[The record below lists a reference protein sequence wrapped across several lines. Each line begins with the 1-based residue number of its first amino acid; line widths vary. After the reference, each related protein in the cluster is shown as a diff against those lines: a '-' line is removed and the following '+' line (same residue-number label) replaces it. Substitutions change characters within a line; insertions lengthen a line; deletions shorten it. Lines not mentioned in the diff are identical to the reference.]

1 MRFLSFRPSTHFGI
15 YETQRRSGAQLAEN
29 ILSRLQRMLLSIE
42 KKILTGFGF
51 ALAVVLL
58 VGIATYTSARR
69 LIEAHQAVAQSERS
83 VDQLREL
90 LSTMADAEAR
100 AGSFVF
106 TGDEASLEA
115 YRVAS
120 SRVQADLADV
130 RKLSGTHPEWAP
142 LLGEVGKCIGRDLAN
157 LGQAEDLRRTK
168 GFEAARDFVAA
179 GRGKD
184 DQQAIRSIIS
194 ATEDSAKEALKKN
207 EEISERSAGR
217 ALVTVLV
224 GTALTAVLL
233 GLVYFLV
240 LPAIREPRGGEAAL
254 SEAGE
259 FNSRMLEACGD
270 CIQSLSLEG
279 AVLTMNDGGLR
290 QISAS
295 SLAQIEGRPWI
306 DSWKGEERER
316 AVEALEHAKEGKIAK
331 FVGMCPT
338 LSGESKWW
346 DVTVTAICNPKG
358 TPKSLLVVSKD
369 ISERIAA
376 EEKFCI
382 LFQCSLNCHLLL
394 RGDEIIE
401 ANGSAAQALGF
412 PDSET
417 LRKAAVTQLS
427 PKTQPDGSNSA
438 ARWTE
443 MCRLAADC
451 GQMQFEWRLQRQSGE
466 SFTVEVALAPVELLG
481 EPVLL
486 VVWRD
491 LAERKEAE
499 AALKASEERFHAF
512 MNNSPMVAFIK
523 DEEGRIV
530 YLNREWEKRFQR
542 KSEDLVGKTD
552 FEWLPLEVA
561 RKLAESDR
569 NVLASGESHEGIEHV
584 PTPDGRTED
593 WLVMKFRM
601 ETTGGRKLLGGVAVD
616 VPPQKNGELALQE
629 SDRHFRDLFD
639 EAPVAYHELDLEN
652 RITRVNATELAMLGY
667 TADEM
672 IGRPMRDFIV
682 DEKSADAIP
691 EEMTADVRIES
702 YQRVFRRKDGR
713 KVPVLMRHKLITDA
727 SGLVSGMRSTLQD
740 ISALKRIEEDLRDA
754 EEKYRSIFEN
764 AIEGIFQT
772 TPEGSY
778 MSVNPALVRILGYES
793 TDELTSQ
800 VTHIAKQLYVRLER
814 RAEFAALIQ
823 LHGSVTDFESE
834 VYRKDK
840 SIIWISEQA
849 RAVRDMDGKLLYYEG
864 TVEDITAGRE
874 AREAI
879 KTARDAALESAR
891 MKSEFLANMSHEIRT
906 PMNGIIGMSGL
917 LLDTDLSPKQ
927 RDFAQTISGSADA
940 LMTILNDILDF
951 SKIEAG
957 MLVFEEI
964 DFHLATVVEASVEL
978 LAARAATKDVELAS
992 LVYNGVPTQL
1002 RGDPGRLRQVLTN
1015 LIGNA
1020 VKFTEK
1026 GEVVVRAN
1034 CQEES
1039 DTHAT
1044 IRFTVTDTG
1053 IGIDAEAQKRL
1064 FQAFVQADGSTTRKF
1079 GGTGLGLAICQQ
1091 LVQRMG
1097 GAIGVQSRPGKGSTF
1112 WFTAKFEKQAD
1123 DAIAPAPRK
1132 AELQNVRVLIVDDN
1146 ETNRSILHHLFE
1158 SWGMKEHVASS
1169 AEEAL
1174 VIMRAQAARGKPF
1187 DLAILDRQM
1196 PGMDGMELARTVKKD
1211 PKLASTRLVMLTS
1224 VDRKDDSEMMRESGV
1239 DAYLSKP
1246 VKQLQLFEC
1255 LATVMSADV
1264 ETAGIQSG
1272 LVALDAAPVA
1282 STPVQGLNLRIL
1294 IAEDNP
1300 VNQRVALYQLQK
1312 LGFLAEVVENGRQA
1326 LDALRK
1332 TPFDVIFMD
1341 CQMPELDGYAATR
1354 ELRRIEN
1361 GKRHTWVVAMTANSL
1376 QGDREKCMA
1385 AGMDDYVSKPV
1396 KTEDLQAAIG
1406 RFSGIRDIERETQ
1419 ETGSPGAVDL
1429 SAMSGLRELEG
1440 ESGESI
1446 LGKLIDVFL
1455 ENTPKV
1461 LAEARTALARK
1472 SSPLLERAGHTL
1484 KGSCS
1489 NFGAERMR
1497 AACQDLEVI
1506 ARDGALEKAADAL
1519 VAIEQ
1524 EFGYVRHALERER
1537 SLCPA

>member
-1 MRFLSFRPSTHFGI
+1 
-15 YETQRRSGAQLAEN
+15 
-29 ILSRLQRMLLSIE
+29 MLPSIE
-42 KKILTGFGF
+42 KRILTGFGF
-51 ALAVVLL
+51 ALAMVVL
-58 VGIATYTSARR
+58 VGIATYANARR
-69 LIEAHQAVAQSERS
+69 LIETHRVAAQSEQS
-83 VDQLREL
+83 IGQLRQL
-90 LSTMADAEAR
+90 LSTVADAESR
-100 AGSFVF
+100 AADFVF
-106 TGDEASLEA
+106 TGDEAFQVAFRAASLQVE
-115 YRVAS
+115 
-120 SRVQADLADV
+120 ADLVEV
-130 RKLSGTHPEWAP
+130 RKLSATHPEWAP
-142 LLGEVGKCIGRDLAN
+142 LLGETGKCIGRDLAN
-157 LGQAEDLRRTK
+157 LGHSVELRRTK
-168 GFEAARDFVAA
+168 GFETAHEFLAT
-179 GRGKD
+179 GPGKS
-184 DQQAIRSIIS
+184 DQEAIRSIIP
-194 ATEDSAKEALKKN
+194 AMEDSAKDGLKKN
-207 EEISERSAGR
+207 EELAEHFAER
-217 ALVTVLV
+217 ALLTVIV
-224 GTALTAVLL
+224 GAGLTGGLL
-233 GLVYFLV
+233 ALVYFQV
-240 LPAIREPRGGEAAL
+240 LPALRAPRHGDAAL
-254 SEAGE
+254 WEAGE
-259 FNSRMLEACGD
+259 LNSRMLEASGD
-270 CIQSLSLEG
+270 CIQCLSLDG
-279 AVLTMNDGGLR
+279 QVLTMNDEGLR
-290 QISAS
+290 QMSAS
-295 SLAQIEGRPWI
+295 SLDEVAGRQWT
-306 DSWKGEERER
+306 DFWSGEEREK
-316 AVEALEHAKEGKIAK
+316 ADAAFQHAKEGKIAK
-331 FVGMCPT
+331 FAGMSPALT
-338 LSGESKWW
+338 GEPKWW
-346 DVTVTAICNPKG
+346 DVTITAICDPEG
-358 TPKSLLVVSKD
+358 RPERFLVASRD
-369 ISERIAA
+369 ASERIAA

-382 LFQCSLNCHLLL
+382 LFQCSVNCHLLL
-394 RGDEIIE
+394 RGDEIID
-401 ANGSAAQALGF
+401 ANASAAQALGF
-412 PDSET
+412 PDSEA
-417 LRKAAVTQLS
+417 LRKTGVAQLS
-427 PKTQPDGSNSA
+427 PKAQPDGSNSEE
-438 ARWTE
+438 RWNE
-443 MCRLAADC
+443 ICRLTADC
-451 GQMQFEWRLQRQSGE
+451 GQMQFEWRLRRLNGE
-466 SFTVEVALAPVELLG
+466 TFTAEVALTPVELLG
-481 EPVLL
+481 ESALL

-491 LAERKEAE
+491 LTERKEAE

-512 MNNSPMVAFIK
+512 MNNSPVVAFMK
-523 DEEGRIV
+523 DEEGRMV
-530 YLNREWEKRFQR
+530 YLNREWERRFQR
-542 KSEDLVGKTD
+542 KGEEFVGKTD
-552 FEWLPLEVA
+552 FEWMPLDAA
-561 RKLAESDR
+561 RQLAEVDR
-569 NVLASGESHEGIEHV
+569 KVLATGEPHEGVERV
-584 PTPDGRTED
+584 PTPDGGTED

-601 ETTGGRKLLGGVAVD
+601 VTTGGRKLLGGVAVD
-616 VPPQKNGELALQE
+616 MREPKDSRSALQE
-629 SDRHFRDLFD
+629 SERHFRDLFD
-639 EAPVAYHELDLEN
+639 EAPVAYHELDLED

-682 DEKSADAIP
+682 DEKSSDPIP
-691 EEMTADVRIES
+691 EEMTADLRIES

-713 KVPVLMRHKLITDA
+713 KVPVLMRHKLITDSA
-727 SGLVSGMRSTLQD
+727 GLVKGMRSTLQD

-778 MSVNPALVRILGYES
+778 MSVNPALVRILGYDS

-800 VTHIAKQLYVRLER
+800 VTHIAKQLYVRPER
-814 RAEFAALIQ
+814 RTEFATLIQ

-834 VYRKDK
+834 VHRKDK

-964 DFHLATVVEASVEL
+964 NFHLASVVEGSVEL

-992 LVYNGVPTQL
+992 LVYHGVPTEL

-1053 IGIDAEAQKRL
+1053 IGIDVEAQKRL

-1091 LVQRMG
+1091 LVHRMG
-1097 GAIGVQSRPGKGSTF
+1097 GDIGVQSRPGKGSTF

-1123 DAIAPAPRK
+1123 DATAHAPRK
-1132 AELQNVRVLIVDDN
+1132 AELQNVRVLIVDAN

-1158 SWGMKEHVASS
+1158 SWGMKERVASN
-1169 AEEAL
+1169 AEEAI

-1187 DLAILDRQM
+1187 DVAILDRQM
-1196 PGMDGMELARTVKKD
+1196 PGMDGLELARTLKKD
-1211 PKLASTRLVMLTS
+1211 PKLASTRLVMFTS
-1224 VDRKDDSEMMRESGV
+1224 MDRKDDSDMMRESGV
-1239 DAYLSKP
+1239 DAHLSKP
-1246 VKQLQLFEC
+1246 VKQMQLFDC

-1264 ETAGIQSG
+1264 ETVGIQSG
-1272 LVALDAAPVA
+1272 LVALNAVPLA
-1282 STPVQGLNLRIL
+1282 SVPISEADLRIL

-1326 LDALRK
+1326 LDASRA

-1354 ELRRIEN
+1354 ELRKMEK

-1376 QGDREKCMA
+1376 QGDREKCMN

-1396 KTEDLQAAIG
+1396 KTEDLQAALG
-1406 RFSGIRDIERETQ
+1406 RFSGIRDIERET
-1419 ETGSPGAVDL
+1419 EENGSPGAVDL
-1429 SAMSGLRELEG
+1429 SAMAGLRELEG
-1440 ESGESI
+1440 ESGEGI

-1455 ENTPKV
+1455 ENSPKV
-1461 LAEARTALARK
+1461 LDQARAALARK
-1472 SSPLLERAGHTL
+1472 SSPLLERAAHTL

-1497 AACQDLEVI
+1497 AACQELELI

-1537 SLCPA
+1537 ALSPV

>member
-1 MRFLSFRPSTHFGI
+1 MP
-15 YETQRRSGAQLAEN
+15 
-29 ILSRLQRMLLSIE
+29 LSIE
-42 KKILTGFGF
+42 KRILAGFGF
-51 ALAVVLL
+51 ALVVVLL
-58 VGIATYTSARR
+58 VGFATYSNARR
-69 LIEAHQAVAQSERS
+69 LIETHRAIAQSEQS
-83 VDQLREL
+83 IGQLRQL
-90 LSTMADAEAR
+90 LSTLADAEAR
-100 AGSFVF
+100 AGGFVF
-106 TGDEASLEA
+106 TGDEAFLEA
-115 YRVAS
+115 YRDAS
-120 SRVQADLADV
+120 SRIQVDLGNV
-130 RKLSGTHPEWAP
+130 RKLSDAHPEWAP

-157 LGQAEDLRRTK
+157 LEQSVDLRRTK
-168 GFEAARDFVAA
+168 GFEAARDSAPA
-179 GRGKD
+179 GWRKG
-184 DQQAIRSIIS
+184 DQDTIRSII
-194 ATEDSAKEALKKN
+194 ATMEDSMKGTLKKN
-207 EEISERSAGR
+207 EELSERFAQR
-217 ALVTVLV
+217 ALLTILV
-224 GTALTAVLL
+224 GVALTAGLL
-233 GLVYFLV
+233 ALIYSLV
-240 LPAIREPRGGEAAL
+240 LPALREPRRGEAAL
-254 SEAGE
+254 WRAGE
-259 FNSRMLEACGD
+259 VNNRMLEASGD
-270 CIQSLSLEG
+270 CVQSLSLDG
-279 AVLTMNDGGLR
+279 RVLTMNAEGLR
-290 QISAS
+290 QMPAS
-295 SLAQIEGRPWI
+295 SLAEIEGRQWT
-306 DSWKGEERER
+306 DFWKGEEREK
-316 AVEALEHAKEGKIAK
+316 AVAAFQLAKEGKIAK
-331 FVGMCPT
+331 FVGMRSAPT
-338 LSGESKWW
+338 GESKWW
-346 DVTVTAICNPKG
+346 DVIVTAICDPTG
-358 TPKSLLVVSKD
+358 QPERLLVTSRD

-376 EEKFCI
+376 EEKFCV
-382 LFQCSLNCHLLL
+382 LFHCSTNCHLLL
-394 RGDEIIE
+394 REDEILD

-412 PDSET
+412 PDTET
-417 LRKAAVTQLS
+417 LRKTAFVRLS
-427 PKTQPDGSNSA
+427 PRTQPDGSNSA
-438 ARWTE
+438 ERWNG
-443 MCRLAADC
+443 MWRLAREK
-451 GQMQFEWRLQRQSGE
+451 GQTQFEWHLRRHSGE
-466 SFTVEVALAPVELLG
+466 PFTAEVALTPVELLG
-481 EPVLL
+481 EPALL

-491 LAERKEAE
+491 LTERQEAE
-499 AALKASEERFHAF
+499 AALETGEERFHAF
-512 MNNSPMVAFIK
+512 MNNIPVVAFMK
-523 DEEGRIV
+523 DEEGRIA

-552 FEWLPLEVA
+552 FEWLPLELA
-561 RKLAESDR
+561 RKLAEVDR
-569 NVLASGESHEGIEHV
+569 EVLASGRSYEGIEHV
-584 PTPDGRTED
+584 PTPDGRTDD
-593 WLVMKFRM
+593 WLLMKFRM
-601 ETTGGRKLLGGVAVD
+601 MTSGGRKLLGGLAVD
-616 VPPQKNGELALQE
+616 MREQKEGGRALQE
-629 SDRHFRDLFD
+629 SERQFRDLFD
-639 EAPVAYHELDLEN
+639 EAPVAYHELDLED

-667 TADEM
+667 SADEM

-682 DEKSADAIP
+682 DEKSSDLIP
-691 EEMTADVRIES
+691 EEMAADLRIES

-713 KVPVLMRHKLITDA
+713 KVPVLMRHKLITNA
-727 SGLVSGMRSTLQD
+727 SGHVSGMRSTLQD

-778 MSVNPALVRILGYES
+778 MSVNPALARILGYDS

-800 VTHIAKQLYVRLER
+800 VTHIAKQLYVRPER
-814 RAEFAALIQ
+814 RTEFATIVQ
-823 LHGSVTDFESE
+823 IHGSVTDFESE
-834 VYRKDK
+834 VYCKDR

-964 DFHLATVVEASVEL
+964 NFHLSTVVEGSVDL

-992 LVYNGVPTQL
+992 LVYHGVPTQL

-1039 DTHAT
+1039 DTQAT

-1053 IGIDAEAQKRL
+1053 IGIDLEAQKRL

-1091 LVQRMG
+1091 LVHRMG
-1097 GAIGVQSRPGKGSTF
+1097 GDIGVQSRPGKGSTF
-1112 WFTAKFEKQAD
+1112 WFTAKFEKQAGD
-1123 DAIAPAPRK
+1123 TITPAPRK
-1132 AELQNVRVLIVDDN
+1132 AELRNVRVLVVDDN

-1158 SWGMKEHVASS
+1158 SWGMKERVASN

-1174 VIMRAQAARGKPF
+1174 EIMRAQAARGKPF

-1196 PGMDGMELARTVKKD
+1196 PGLDGLELARRVKKD

-1224 VDRKDDSEMMRESGV
+1224 VDRRDDSDLMRESGV
-1239 DAYLSKP
+1239 DAHLSKP
-1246 VKQLQLFEC
+1246 VKQLQLFDC

-1264 ETAGIQSG
+1264 ETAEIQSG
-1272 LVALDAAPVA
+1272 LVALKAIPEVSVPV
-1282 STPVQGLNLRIL
+1282 SGLNPRIL

-1300 VNQRVALYQLQK
+1300 VNQRVALHQLQK

-1326 LDALRK
+1326 LDAMRK
-1332 TPFDVIFMD
+1332 NPFDVIFMD

-1354 ELRRIEN
+1354 ELRGIEK
-1361 GKRHTWVVAMTANSL
+1361 GKRHTWIIAMTANSL

-1396 KTEDLQAAIG
+1396 KIEDLQGALG
-1406 RFSGIRDIERETQ
+1406 RFSGIRDLERETE
-1419 ETGSPGAVDL
+1419 ETGVPGAVDL

-1455 ENTPKV
+1455 DNTPKV
-1461 LAEARTALARK
+1461 LDQARAALARR
-1472 SSPLLERAGHTL
+1472 SGPLLERAAHSL

-1497 AACQDLEVI
+1497 SACQDLETI
-1506 ARDGALEKAADAL
+1506 ARNGALEKGADAL

-1537 SLCPA
+1537 ALSLA